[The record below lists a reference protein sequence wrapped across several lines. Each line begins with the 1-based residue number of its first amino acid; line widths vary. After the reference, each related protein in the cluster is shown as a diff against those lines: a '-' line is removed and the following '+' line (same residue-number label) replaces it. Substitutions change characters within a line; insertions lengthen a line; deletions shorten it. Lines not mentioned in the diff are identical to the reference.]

1 MALGA
6 QFALVTRDSSVRKYA
21 TMLDIPMYPSI
32 RKAEVSH
39 WRSPRRRRKS
49 KKRSKIS
56 PRLTQKTR
64 ETPDFEEL
72 RKSAFPETAKWL
84 VHPVLRVLSFSC
96 GVLGVLAIAAVL
108 VPSAEVNV
116 SPTTRVESHKISLV
130 AHPDIDDVD
139 LSGKIPVRT
148 ASVIVEGR
156 GEIKTS
162 GNITVPDTKAV
173 GRVVF
178 TNLTDRELTIPKGT
192 IVSTL
197 GDGSI
202 RFQTIVDRVVQPLAE
217 SGIVPIEAVLPGK
230 NGNVP
235 LNTIIAIEGP
245 LGLDLT
251 VTNPGRTSQGADQNL
266 PAPRESDYQNLLD
279 EMLTTLQLAALIELE
294 GNLAEND
301 IILETSPTSFE
312 IIQEEYLPEEPQP
325 SDVLLL
331 TLRVEFF
338 SPIGSGDDM
347 RALAESILLTNVDPE
362 FVPDSKTLTIRSL
375 NQPKMDKDGNYIWN
389 IQVQWEANAIIN
401 EAEIVSRFLWQTP
414 ESALTRLLDTGT
426 VSQDASITL
435 TPQWW
440 PRLPILPFRLHVT
453 GTE

>member
-1 MALGA
+1 
-6 QFALVTRDSSVRKYA
+6 
-21 TMLDIPMYPSI
+21 MLDIPMYPSI

-49 KKRSKIS
+49 RKTPRIS
-56 PRLTQKTR
+56 PRLTQKSR
-64 ETPDFEEL
+64 ETPDFEAL
-72 RKSAFPETAKWL
+72 RKSAFPEPAKWL
-84 VHPVLRVLSFSC
+84 VNSVFRVMLFSF

-116 SPTTRVESHKISLV
+116 TPKAQKEFHTISLV
-130 AHPDIDDVD
+130 AHPEIDEVEI
-139 LSGKIPVRT
+139 SGKIPVRM

-156 GEIKTS
+156 GEINTS
-162 GNITVPDTKAV
+162 GSITVPDQKAV

-197 GDGSI
+197 GDESV
-202 RFQTIVDRVVQPLAE
+202 RFRTIVESTIQPTAE
-217 SGIVPIEAVLPGK
+217 SGIIPIEAVLPGK
-230 NGNVP
+230 NGNVH

-251 VTNPGRTSQGADQNL
+251 VTNPGRTSQGADKNL
-266 PAPRESDYQNLLD
+266 PAPRESDYHNLLT
-279 EMLTTLQLAALIELE
+279 EMLSTLQVAALQELD

-301 IILETSPTSFE
+301 ILLETNPTSYE

-325 SDVLLL
+325 ADVLML
-331 TLRVEFF
+331 TLRVEFY
-338 SPIGSGDDM
+338 SPIGSGEDM
-347 RALAESILLTNVDPE
+347 RTLAETILITNVDPDFE
-362 FVPDSKTLTIRSL
+362 PDSKTLTIRSL
-375 NQPKMDKDGNYIWN
+375 NRPKLDKDGSYNWN

-401 EAEIVSRFLWQTP
+401 EAEIVSRLLWQTP
-414 ESALTRLLDTGT
+414 ESAVTQLHETGT
-426 VSQDASITL
+426 ISRDASITL
-435 TPQWW
+435 TPEWW